1 MAFGPVLTPDELEL
15 LRALNTCQVA
25 NAIETL
31 DVRLR
36 NEGFMDSS
44 VRCVFPNLPPMV
56 AYAVTARIRTSEPPM
71 TGRSYPDRTDWWNY
85 LLTIPAP
92 RVVVLEDL
100 DRQPGLGSC
109 AGEVHAHIFKAL
121 GCAGLVTNGAVRAL
135 QAAES
140 IGFCF
145 FAGNVA
151 VSRVYFHMLD
161 FGVPVEV
168 GNLKVQPGD
177 LLHGDRHGVVSIPAS
192 IARDIPAAAARVSA
206 LERRVLQ
213 VADSP
218 NPSLE
223 ELREAV
229 QQAVQQDK
237 FRR

>member
-1 MAFGPVLTPDELEL
+1 MSLEPLLTAEELES
-15 LRALNTCQVA
+15 LRGLNSCQVA
-25 NAIETL
+25 DAIEAF

-44 VRCVFPNLPPMV
+44 IRCMFPNLPPM
-56 AYAVTARIRTSEPPM
+56 AGYAVTARIRTSEPPM
-71 TGRSYPDRTDWWNY
+71 TGRAYPDRTDWWNY

-151 VSRVYFHMLD
+151 VSRVYFHMLE
-161 FGVPVEV
+161 FGLPVEV
-168 GNLKVQPGD
+168 GNLKVQSGD

-192 IARDIPAAAARVSA
+192 IARDIPTAAARVSA
-206 LERRVLQ
+206 LEQRVLE

-223 ELREAV
+223 ELREAM
-229 QQAVQQDK
+229 QQSVQQDK